1 MLARKLQFATILS
14 ILGALVWLVYFWPRS
29 QALALIGFFV
39 ILFNFAPMLAMQF
52 LTACQINKR
61 HPQAPMAGRFELFR
75 AWWAETWAVPLVFCW
90 RQALRSNQIPDQT
103 GPDPAN
109 NLQGKRRG
117 VVFVHGFISNRGMWT
132 PWLAEL
138 QAQKRSF
145 AAVNLEPVLGSI
157 DDYPAI
163 IERAVQAVTQA
174 TGLPPL
180 LVCHSMGGLAAR
192 AWLQS
197 ADGNDVRVHH
207 VITVGTPHHGTWIG
221 LNRVPPNM
229 KQMKI
234 GSDWLKQLASNE
246 PAGRYQ
252 RFTCF
257 YSNCDNIVF
266 PTLTA
271 TLPGAD
277 NRHVPGEPHVVM
289 LFNQTVMSTS
299 LAML

>member
-14 ILGALVWLVYFWPRS
+14 VIGALVWLLYFWPRS
-29 QALALIGFFV
+29 TPIALMGFLV
-39 ILFNFAPMLAMQF
+39 ILFNFAPMLAVQF
-52 LTACQINKR
+52 LTAWQLNKR
-61 HPQAPMAGRFELFR
+61 HPEAPLAGRTELLR
-75 AWWAETWAVPLVFCW
+75 AWWDETWAVPLVFCW
-90 RQALRSNQIPDQT
+90 RQAFRSNQIPDDVGQKAST
-103 GPDPAN
+103 SPHSN
-109 NLQGKRRG
+109 RRG
-117 VVFVHGFISNRGMWT
+117 VVFVHGFISNRGMWM
-132 PWLAEL
+132 PWLAQL
-138 QAQKRSF
+138 QKQKRAF
-145 AAVNLEPVLGSI
+145 AAVTLEPLFCSI

-163 IERAVQAVTQA
+163 IEQAVQKVTQS

-197 ADGNDVRVHH
+197 ADGNDARVHH

-229 KQMKI
+229 KQMRI
-234 GSDWLKQLASNE
+234 GSDWLSQLASKE
-246 PAGRYQ
+246 PPERYQ

-266 PTLTA
+266 PTMTA

-277 NRHVPGEPHVVM
+277 NRHVPGEAHVVM
-289 LFNQTVMSTS
+289 LFNQSVIDMS
-299 LAML
+299 LAKL